1 MIPPEASSKIRM
13 NSSPMAL
20 RLSSGSMTPANRSKK
35 RSAARTWISSMPCV
49 FWKVST
55 TCSPS
60 PARMRPVSTKT
71 QVSLEPMALCT
82 RAAATAESTPPD
94 SPQMA
99 RPSPTCSR
107 MAATAESMTEVMV
120 QSPAHPHTSC
130 TNRPRRSW
138 PHGVWCTSGWNWT
151 AYRPSS
157 GASKA
162 ATGAS
167 GDEAVTVAPGG
178 GSVMASK

>member
-1 MIPPEASSKIRM
+1 
-13 NSSPMAL
+13 
-20 RLSSGSMTPANRSKK
+20 
-35 RSAARTWISSMPCV
+35 
-49 FWKVST
+49 
-55 TCSPS
+55 
-60 PARMRPVSTKT
+60 
-71 QVSLEPMALCT
+71 
-82 RAAATAESTPPD
+82 
-94 SPQMA
+94 MA

-107 MAATAESMTEVMV
+107 MAATADSMTEVMV